1 MIWNAT
7 VLYDEEMPVGCG
19 STCSVFY
26 VRMSPLVLT
35 DTATQSMCDTGM
47 FSGMRA
53 KGPKADLAL
62 IVADAPA
69 AAAGVFTTNVMAAAP
84 VTFCRQA
91 LQNSPTAQAVGGH
104 MCIRLS

>member
-1 MIWNAT
+1 MTLHSI
-7 VLYDEEMPVGCG
+7 
-19 STCSVFY
+19 
-26 VRMSPLVLT
+26 
-35 DTATQSMCDTGM
+35 CDAGM

-62 IVADAPA
+62 IVADVPA

-84 VTFCRQA
+84 VTFCWQA

-104 MCIRLS
+104 ICTTFSCWLHCTDNLDVEHASHCLTSVQQQDAAS

>member
-1 MIWNAT
+1 MTLHSI
-7 VLYDEEMPVGCG
+7 
-19 STCSVFY
+19 
-26 VRMSPLVLT
+26 
-35 DTATQSMCDTGM
+35 CDAGM

-62 IVADAPA
+62 IVAVAPA

-91 LQNSPTAQAVGGH
+91 LQNSPTAQAVGARIC
-104 MCIRLS
+104 MTPY